1 MHLNLVVSFSMVYT
15 CITSYTKNTR
25 GHDMGKTVSIRLPDD
40 ISQELDKVSRE
51 INRNKSFIIK
61 SAIEK
66 YLDEYADYQIAL
78 DRLRNKDDEIIS
90 VDEMRGLFGI

>member
-1 MHLNLVVSFSMVYT
+1 MA
-15 CITSYTKNTR
+15 
-25 GHDMGKTVSIRLPDD
+25 KTVSIRLPED

-51 INRNKSFIIK
+51 INRNKTFIIR

-78 DRLRNKDDEIIS
+78 DRLRDKDDEIIS
-90 VDEMRGLFGI
+90 DDEMRGLLGV

>member
-1 MHLNLVVSFSMVYT
+1 VA
-15 CITSYTKNTR
+15 
-25 GHDMGKTVSIRLPDD
+25 KTVSIRLPED

-51 INRNKSFIIK
+51 INRNKTFIIR

-78 DRLRNKDDEIIS
+78 DRLRDKDDEIIS
-90 VDEMRGLFGI
+90 DDEMRGLLGV

>member
-1 MHLNLVVSFSMVYT
+1 MA
-15 CITSYTKNTR
+15 
-25 GHDMGKTVSIRLPDD
+25 KTVSIRLPED

-51 INRNKSFIIK
+51 INRNKTFIIR

-78 DRLRNKDDEIIS
+78 DRLRDKDDKIIS
-90 VDEMRGLFGI
+90 ADEMRGLLGV

>member
-1 MHLNLVVSFSMVYT
+1 MA
-15 CITSYTKNTR
+15 
-25 GHDMGKTVSIRLPDD
+25 KTVSIRLPED

-51 INRNKSFIIK
+51 INRNKTFIIR

-78 DRLRNKDDEIIS
+78 DRLRDKDDEIIS
-90 VDEMRGLFGI
+90 ADEMRGLLGV